1 FIGSAFSQ
9 SSDIPVPEQAMF
21 VVPKLSQGPDFQVF
35 SLAVSQGQGN
45 SLVKLLN
52 DYSYYQRAL
61 VLPSTSMRMNGS
73 VIHEEILALKKR
85 EHPDKDGLLNR
96 PTLIIGGKL
105 SSSDNSPLVD
115 FVQLRLPDVRWENQQ
130 DAVSEF
136 IVKAKVVG
144 GSEELSMQTFT
155 HTPVPIWV
163 HDRLPFGFSS
173 LLPQG
178 LPDEKTSHIVDFPI
192 RSYQLMFAMELNK
205 AIRNGGTIQ
214 FSVYEVTYD
223 YREAY
228 DPYDDEVYLDVDTK
242 QGNQLYEINYTF
254 EDDPHN
260 AADRNLKAIIGNGI
274 NALNRG
280 EGFYAG
286 PIQN

>member
-1 FIGSAFSQ
+1 
-9 SSDIPVPEQAMF
+9 
-21 VVPKLSQGPDFQVF
+21 
-35 SLAVSQGQGN
+35 
-45 SLVKLLN
+45 
-52 DYSYYQRAL
+52 
-61 VLPSTSMRMNGS
+61 
-73 VIHEEILALKKR
+73 
-85 EHPDKDGLLNR
+85 
-96 PTLIIGGKL
+96 
-105 SSSDNSPLVD
+105 
-115 FVQLRLPDVRWENQQ
+115 
-130 DAVSEF
+130 
-136 IVKAKVVG
+136 
-144 GSEELSMQTFT
+144 
-155 HTPVPIWV
+155 
-163 HDRLPFGFSS
+163 
-173 LLPQG
+173 
-178 LPDEKTSHIVDFPI
+178 
-192 RSYQLMFAMELNK
+192 MFAMELNK